1 MSLWLSP
8 DRPVTTGDASAA
20 AGPARPALFLDRDGC
35 LIEERHYLSDPE
47 QVVLIPGVTTALRR
61 AREAGFLLIGVSNQ
75 SGIGRG
81 KIDEHQLDAVMSR
94 LSDLLAAADAALDA
108 FFYCPH
114 APRDRCD
121 CRKPAPGLL
130 EEASAQFA
138 WDRATS
144 WVIGDKLSDVDLA
157 LGAGLAAALVRTG
170 YGRAEEAVW
179 RARDATGGR
188 VLVADDLAAAVSAI
202 LKKATP

>member
-1 MSLWLSP
+1 MSLWLPP
-8 DRPVTTGDASAA
+8 DWTVEPGDEVPPG
-20 AGPARPALFLDRDGC
+20 GPTRPALFIDRDGC

-47 QVVLIPGVTTALRR
+47 QVVLIPGATAVLRR
-61 AREAGFLLIGVSNQ
+61 AREAGFLLIGASNQ

-81 KIDEHQLDAVMSR
+81 KIDEHQLGAVMSR
-94 LSDLLAAADAALDA
+94 LSDLLAAEQAVLDA

-114 APRDRCD
+114 TPEDRCD

-130 EEASAQFA
+130 EEASARFS

-170 YGRAEEAVW
+170 YGRAQEAVW
-179 RARDATGGR
+179 RERDATGGR
-188 VLVADDLAAAVSAI
+188 VLIADDLAAAVSAI
-202 LKKATP
+202 LAEATA